1 MKVILLADVKNL
13 GKAWEIKEVS
23 DGYARNFLFP
33 NNLAETATPDLIKKA
48 EQKKALKVKKAE
60 EDLMKVEKLASLLEG
75 CLVKVKAK
83 ANDEGKLF
91 GSITPEMIAEAIK
104 KEKIDLGSIDIG
116 LTASIK
122 ETGEHKVTLN
132 LPHGLESEIT
142 VLVEKE

>member
-1 MKVILLADVKNL
+1 MKVILLTDVKNL
-13 GKAWEIKEVS
+13 GKAWEIKDVS

-75 CLVKVKAK
+75 LLVKVKAK

-91 GSITPEMIAEAIK
+91 G
-104 KEKIDLGSIDIG
+104 
-116 LTASIK
+116 
-122 ETGEHKVTLN
+122 
-132 LPHGLESEIT
+132 
-142 VLVEKE
+142 

>member
-1 MKVILLADVKNL
+1 MKVILLTDVKNL
-13 GKAWEIKEVS
+13 GKAWEIKDVS

-75 CLVKVKAK
+75 LLVKVKAK

-91 GSITPEMIAEAIK
+91 GSVSPDEIVDAIK
-104 KEKIDLGSIDIG
+104 KEKIDVGSINIG
-116 LTASIK
+116 IDASIK
-122 ETGEHKVTLN
+122 ETGEHKITLN

-142 VLVEKE
+142 VVVEKE